1 MNKLEVLY
9 KVFNNIKEKESFEGV
24 VNAQA
29 FNGSEEIVNM
39 RNEFSKDIK
48 NGECKLIV
56 NGTVNLA
63 EFKGEIKESFDLNR
77 EEMHKKMHEKMGKHH
92 MMGFD
97 KEEFMNMDEKDKE
110 EFFKKIKESFDLN
123 REEMHKKMHE
133 KMGKHHMMGFDKEE
147 FMNMDEK
154 DKEEFFKKIKKNHMR
169 CHGMGRMGKN
179 PMKKF
184 GKAAFMLKVLNEMEL
199 SEDGDFKIIKLDLN
213 EVKKEMKELKEED
226 KGKHFH
232 CKHKYNQK
240 SIDELEGIFK
250 LFKIIKLDLNEVKKE
265 MKELKEEDKGKH
277 FHCKHK
283 YNQKSI
289 DELEGIF
296 KLMAIKHKMR
306 KEILFADYDE
316 MTLNLYINKEFNI
329 EKAFIEGKGEKTV
342 NIEVNFR

>member
-9 KVFNNIKEKESFEGV
+9 KVFNNIKERESFEGV
-24 VNAQA
+24 MNAQA

-56 NGTVNLA
+56 NGRVNLP

-77 EEMHKKMHEKMGKHH
+77 EEMHKKMHEKMREKLINMDENERNEFFEKMGKHH
-92 MMGFD
+92 MMRFNR
-97 KEEFMNMDEKDKE
+97 EEFMNMDEKDKE
-110 EFFKKIKESFDLN
+110 EFFKKMRD
-123 REEMHKKMHE
+123 
-133 KMGKHHMMGFDKEE
+133 HHMRGHGREE
-147 FMNMDEK
+147 FM
-154 DKEEFFKKIKKNHMR
+154 
-169 CHGMGRMGKN
+169 GRRGKS

-199 SEDGDFKIIKLDLN
+199 SEEEDFKIIKLDLN
-213 EVKKEMKELKEED
+213 EVKKEMKELKGNH
-226 KGKHFH
+226 KGKHCH
-232 CKHKYNQK
+232 CEHRH
-240 SIDELEGIFK
+240 D
-250 LFKIIKLDLNEVKKE
+250 
-265 MKELKEEDKGKH
+265 H
-277 FHCKHK
+277 
-283 YNQKSI
+283 KSI

-316 MTLNLYINKEFNI
+316 MTLNLYINKEFNV
-329 EKAFIEGKGEKTV
+329 EKIFIEGKGKKTV

>member
-39 RNEFSKDIK
+39 RNEFLKDIK

-56 NGTVNLA
+56 NGTVNLP
-63 EFKGEIKESFDLNR
+63 EFKGE
-77 EEMHKKMHEKMGKHH
+77 
-92 MMGFD
+92 
-97 KEEFMNMDEKDKE
+97 
-110 EFFKKIKESFDLN
+110 IKESFDLN

-213 EVKKEMKELKEED
+213 EVKKEMKELKEE
-226 KGKHFH
+226 
-232 CKHKYNQK
+232 N
-240 SIDELEGIFK
+240 
-250 LFKIIKLDLNEVKKE
+250 
-265 MKELKEEDKGKH
+265 KGKH

>member
-9 KVFNNIKEKESFEGV
+9 KVFNNMKERESFEGV
-24 VNAQA
+24 MNAQA

-56 NGTVNLA
+56 NGRVNLP

-77 EEMHKKMHEKMGKHH
+77 EEMHKKMHEKMREKLMNMDENERNEFFEKMGKHH

-97 KEEFMNMDEKDKE
+97 REEFMNMDEKDKE
-110 EFFKKIKESFDLN
+110 GFFKK
-123 REEMHKKMHE
+123 M
-133 KMGKHHMMGFDKEE
+133 
-147 FMNMDEK
+147 
-154 DKEEFFKKIKKNHMR
+154 KKNHMR
-169 CHGMGRMGKN
+169 CHGMGRMAKN

-199 SEDGDFKIIKLDLN
+199 SEEEDFKIIKLDLN
-213 EVKKEMKELKEED
+213 EVKKEIKELKGD
-226 KGKHFH
+226 HKGKHCH
-232 CKHKYNQK
+232 CEHRHDY
-240 SIDELEGIFK
+240 
-250 LFKIIKLDLNEVKKE
+250 
-265 MKELKEEDKGKH
+265 
-277 FHCKHK
+277 
-283 YNQKSI
+283 KSI

-329 EKAFIEGKGEKTV
+329 EKAFIEGKGQKTV